1 MGTACTISWYTN
13 TTNSTALGTA
23 TLVSGPTAFN
33 SATAATGAQSYTPST
48 AVASA
53 LFYFCVITRTA
64 AGCAGGAGSTLTS
77 STTQLV
83 TVNAGPSAVV
93 VSGAGTFCGS
103 TTITAANGGSG
114 NIYFEGTTSNGTSTA
129 VLSTSQVITT
139 SGTYYFRA
147 QALTGCWGAQGS
159 AVVVINAAPTVYN
172 VTGGGNYCAGGT
184 GSDVQLNSS
193 DATTTY
199 QLYDGSTP
207 VGAALTGGATP
218 LDFGLQMAAGVYT
231 VLATEGTCTSN
242 MNGSATVVIDP
253 LPAVYNVSGGGN
265 YCSAGVGVY
274 VDLSYSDL
282 GVNYQLYIG
291 STATGVPLGGAE
303 SSLSFGPETTA
314 GVYTVMATN
323 TTTNCT
329 SNMTGSATVTVLP
342 APTQFTMT
350 GGGGYCVGG
359 AGLDI
364 GLNGSV
370 VGTNYQLYN
379 GSSTVSGPMAG
390 NGSPLDFGIQFAAG
404 TYSIL
409 ATNTGT
415 GCTGGMANMVTIV
428 VNPLPNVYTISAG
441 GSYCAGGAGVDLTL
455 SGSDAGVNYQL
466 YNGSTATGGLVAGG
480 TTPLDLGFQTA
491 AGTYTVFATNATT
504 GCTNNMSGTATVV
517 VNPLP
522 TLYSMTGGGG
532 YCVGGLG
539 VHVGLSGSNI
549 GINYELFDGATLVTT
564 LAGTGLPLDFG
575 LQTAAGNYTVVADNA
590 VTLCTSTMT
599 GVAIVIVNPLPNVY
613 MISAGGSYCAG
624 GPGVDLTLSGSDV
637 GVNYQLYNG
646 STATGGLIAGTGL
659 TPTDLGF
666 QLAAGTY
673 TVLAI
678 NATTFCEN
686 NMTGTATI
694 TINPLPTIFT
704 VTGGGSYCAGG
715 TGVHVGLSNSTVGV
729 SYQLYDGATLMNTM
743 AGTGAALD
751 FGLETA
757 AGTYTVLAT
766 NTTTFC
772 TNNMS
777 GSAIVVINPLP
788 TAYTVTGGG
797 AYCAG
802 GTGVHVGL
810 SNSDLGINYQ
820 LYDGA
825 TLVTTV
831 AGIGGALDFGLQTA
845 AGTYAVVGTNATT
858 GCINPMTG
866 NAIITI
872 NPLPNAYTV
881 LGGGS
886 YCAGGAGEDVSL
898 SWSDVGVNYQ
908 VYVSGTP
915 IGGIVP
921 GIGAPLDFG
930 VFATAGN
937 YLVVATNTTT
947 GCMNQMSGSATIV
960 INPLPAAITGTTSI
974 CVNATT
980 TLTDA
985 TAGGTWSSN
994 DMTIATID
1002 PSLGLMTGVAS
1013 GITTITYTLP
1023 TTCAATTPVI
1033 INALPVV
1040 AAISGVTNEC
1050 VGFGNILT
1058 DASGG
1063 GVWSSTDGTIATIDP
1078 VSGTVNGI
1086 AAGIVTISYTVTNIF
1101 GCVAAATTPD
1111 TVNALPVVAA
1121 ISGAGSV
1128 CVNSTT
1134 ALADSSAGGVWA
1146 SSDITIATIDPSL
1159 GTVTGV
1165 AAGAATITYTV
1176 TSPAGCVTFVTAS
1189 ETVNPLPTVTAIY
1202 GPTSVCA
1209 GLSISL
1215 NDSTLGGI
1223 WSSSDSTIATV
1234 NSSGMVTGVAF
1245 GNATISYTVTNS
1257 SGCTNSATDI
1267 LAVGNAM
1274 PAVAILP
1281 AGSATL
1287 CSGTPINL
1295 VISPVSSGLTYQWTL
1310 NGNDIAGATNG
1321 SYDADTVGLFTAT
1334 INNGT
1339 CSETLTG
1346 TTVLAPPHPMV
1357 GYNSAGNFLF
1367 TGTYTTYQWYKN
1379 GTPITGANGSIL
1391 TVTGAGTYYVVV
1403 SDANGCYVAS
1413 GTYTIN
1419 GSGGGGGGGTGVAN
1433 SPSVTDVKIY
1443 PNPARSTL
1451 QIEAPVTVNVSV
1463 ISPDGKVVL
1472 AQKQATSI
1480 DVSQLADGLYI
1491 IMIYDEN
1498 STLLRTEKFAKIK

>member
-1 MGTACTISWYTN
+1 MGS
-13 TTNSTALGTA
+13 
-23 TLVSGPTAFN
+23 VK
-33 SATAATGAQSYTPST
+33 
-48 AVASA
+48 
-53 LFYFCVITRTA
+53 
-64 AGCAGGAGSTLTS
+64 
-77 STTQLV
+77 
-83 TVNAGPSAVV
+83 
-93 VSGAGTFCGS
+93 AGT
-103 TTITAANGGSG
+103 GG
-114 NIYFEGTTSNGTSTA
+114 
-129 VLSTSQVITT
+129 V
-139 SGTYYFRA
+139 
-147 QALTGCWGAQGS
+147 
-159 AVVVINAAPTVYN
+159 
-172 VTGGGNYCAGGT
+172 
-184 GSDVQLNSS
+184 
-193 DATTTY
+193 
-199 QLYDGSTP
+199 
-207 VGAALTGGATP
+207 
-218 LDFGLQMAAGVYT
+218 
-231 VLATEGTCTSN
+231 
-242 MNGSATVVIDP
+242 
-253 LPAVYNVSGGGN
+253 
-265 YCSAGVGVY
+265 
-274 VDLSYSDL
+274 
-282 GVNYQLYIG
+282 
-291 STATGVPLGGAE
+291 
-303 SSLSFGPETTA
+303 
-314 GVYTVMATN
+314 
-323 TTTNCT
+323 
-329 SNMTGSATVTVLP
+329 
-342 APTQFTMT
+342 
-350 GGGGYCVGG
+350 
-359 AGLDI
+359 
-364 GLNGSV
+364 
-370 VGTNYQLYN
+370 
-379 GSSTVSGPMAG
+379 
-390 NGSPLDFGIQFAAG
+390 LDFGIQFVAG

-409 ATNTGT
+409 ATNTAT
-415 GCTGGMANMVTIV
+415 GCTGGMSNTLTVV

-466 YNGSTATGGLVAGG
+466 YNGSTATGGPVAGG
-480 TTPLDLGFQTA
+480 TTPLNLGFQTA

-504 GCTNNMSGTATVV
+504 GCTNNMSGAATVV

-532 YCVGGLG
+532 YCLGGLG
-539 VHVGLSGSNI
+539 VHVGLSGSNT
-549 GINYELFDGATLVTT
+549 GINYALYNGATLVTT

-575 LQTAAGNYTVVADNA
+575 LQTTAGNYTVVADNA

-599 GVAIVIVNPLPNVY
+599 GVATVIVNPLPNVY
-613 MISAGGSYCAG
+613 TISAGGSYCAG
-624 GPGVDLTLSGSDV
+624 GPGVDLTLSGSDA

-646 STATGGLIAGTGL
+646 STATGALVAGGT
-659 TPTDLGF
+659 TPLDLGF
-666 QLAAGTY
+666 QTAAGTY

-678 NATTFCEN
+678 NPTTLCEN

-694 TINPLPTIFT
+694 TINPLPTIFA

-777 GSAIVVINPLP
+777 GSATVVINPLP

-825 TLVTTV
+825 TLITTV

-845 AGTYAVVGTNATT
+845 AGTYAVVATNATT

-872 NPLPNAYTV
+872 NPLPTAYTV

-915 IGGIVP
+915 IGGMVG

-947 GCMNQMSGSATIV
+947 GCMSQMSGSATII

-994 DMTIATID
+994 DITIATID

-1013 GITTITYTLP
+1013 GMTTITYTLP
-1023 TTCAATTPVI
+1023 TTCAATTPVT

-1050 VGFGNILT
+1050 VGFGNILA
-1058 DASGG
+1058 DATAGG
-1063 GVWSSTDGTIATIDP
+1063 IWSSTNGTIATIDA

-1086 AAGIVTISYTVTNIF
+1086 AAGTVTISYTVTNIF

-1128 CVNSTT
+1128 CVNSTAT
-1134 ALADSSAGGVWA
+1134 LADSTAGGVWM

-1202 GPTSVCA
+1202 GPANVCA

-1215 NDSTLGGI
+1215 NDSTSGGV
-1223 WSSSDSTIATV
+1223 WSSSDITIATV
-1234 NSSGMVTGVAF
+1234 NSTGVVTGVAF

-1257 SGCTNSATDI
+1257 FGCANSATDL
-1267 LAVGNAM
+1267 LAIGNAM

-1287 CSGTPINL
+1287 CSSTPINL
-1295 VISPVSSGLTYQWTL
+1295 VVSPVSSGLTYQWTL
-1310 NGNDIAGATNG
+1310 DGNDIAGATNG
-1321 SYDADTVGLFTAT
+1321 SYNADTVGLFTVT
-1334 INNGT
+1334 LNNGT

-1346 TTVLAPPHPMV
+1346 TTVLAPPHPV
-1357 GYNSAGNFLF
+1357 IGYNSGGNFLF

-1379 GTPITGANGSIL
+1379 GTPIPGANGSIL

-1413 GTYTIN
+1413 GTYVIN
-1419 GSGGGGGGGTGVAN
+1419 GSGGGGGGGGTGVAN

-1443 PNPARSTL
+1443 PNPATSSL

>member
-1 MGTACTISWYTN
+1 MRQLSLRVFAAILLFCVSSTICSARTYQPNGTSTFTGAGSYCIGAVANPLTFTYTTCFFGGGASVGGACTISWYTN
-13 TTNSTALGTA
+13 VTNSTALGTA
-23 TLVSGPTAFN
+23 ILVSGPTAFN
-33 SATAATGAQSYTPST
+33 SATAATGSQTYTPPT
-48 AVASA
+48 ATAGA
-53 LFYFCVITRTA
+53 LYYFCVITNTI
-64 AGCAGGAGSTLTS
+64 AGCSGGAGNTVTS
-77 STTQLV
+77 SSTQLV
-83 TVNAGPSAVV
+83 
-93 VSGAGTFCGS
+93 
-103 TTITAANGGSG
+103 
-114 NIYFEGTTSNGTSTA
+114 
-129 VLSTSQVITT
+129 Q
-139 SGTYYFRA
+139 
-147 QALTGCWGAQGS
+147 
-159 AVVVINAAPTVYN
+159 
-172 VTGGGNYCAGGT
+172 
-184 GSDVQLNSS
+184 
-193 DATTTY
+193 
-199 QLYDGSTP
+199 
-207 VGAALTGGATP
+207 
-218 LDFGLQMAAGVYT
+218 
-231 VLATEGTCTSN
+231 
-242 MNGSATVVIDP
+242 IDP
-253 LPAVYNVSGGGN
+253 LPAVYTVSGGGN
-265 YCSAGVGVY
+265 VCTGGTGMYI
-274 VDLSYSDL
+274 DLSHSDL
-282 GVNYQLYIG
+282 GINYQLYLG
-291 STATGVPLGGAE
+291 SVPTGAPLPGAS
-303 SSLSFGPETTA
+303 SSLSFGPETVA
-314 GVYTVMATN
+314 GIYTVMATN
-323 TTTNCT
+323 TSTTCT
-329 SNMTGSATVTVLP
+329 SNMAGSATITVLP

-350 GGGGYCVGG
+350 GGGGYCAGG
-359 AGLDI
+359 AGVDI
-364 GLNGSV
+364 SLSGSV
-370 VGTNYQLYN
+370 AGTNYQLYN
-379 GSSTVSGPMAG
+379 GAVAVGAVKAG
-390 NGSPLDFGIQFAAG
+390 TGGVLDFGIQFVAG

-409 ATNTGT
+409 ATNTAT
-415 GCTGGMANMVTIV
+415 GCTGGMSNTLTVI

-466 YNGSTATGGLVAGG
+466 YNGSTATGGVVAGG
-480 TTPLDLGFQTA
+480 TTPLNLGFQTA
-491 AGTYTVFATNATT
+491 AGTYTVFATNPAT

-532 YCVGGLG
+532 YCAGGLG

-575 LQTAAGNYTVVADNA
+575 LQTTAGNYTVVADNA

-599 GVAIVIVNPLPNVY
+599 GVAVVIVNPLPNVY
-613 MISAGGSYCAG
+613 TISAGGSYCAG
-624 GPGVDLTLSGSDV
+624 GPGVDLTLSGSDA

-646 STATGGLIAGTGL
+646 STATGSLVAGGT
-659 TPTDLGF
+659 TPLDLGF
-666 QLAAGTY
+666 QTAAGTY

-694 TINPLPTIFT
+694 IINPLPTVFA

-715 TGVHVGLSNSTVGV
+715 TGVHVGLSNSTVGI

-743 AGTGAALD
+743 AGTGGSLD

-825 TLVTTV
+825 TLITTL

-845 AGTYAVVGTNATT
+845 AGTYAVVATNATT

-866 NAIITI
+866 NAIITV
-872 NPLPNAYTV
+872 NPLPTAYTV

-915 IGGIVP
+915 IGGVVA
-921 GIGAPLDFG
+921 GIGAALDFG

-937 YLVVATNTTT
+937 YLVVATNTIT
-947 GCMNQMSGSATIV
+947 GCMSQMSGSATII

-994 DMTIATID
+994 DITIATID

-1013 GITTITYTLP
+1013 GNTTITYTLP
-1023 TTCAATTPVI
+1023 TTCATTTPVT

-1050 VGFGNILT
+1050 VGFSNILT
-1058 DASGG
+1058 DATAGG
-1063 GVWSSTDGTIATIDP
+1063 IWSSTDSAIATIDA

-1086 AAGIVTISYTVTNIF
+1086 AAGTVTISYTVTNIF

-1128 CVNSTT
+1128 CVNSTAT
-1134 ALADSSAGGVWA
+1134 LADSSAGGVWA

-1159 GTVTGV
+1159 GTVTGA

-1189 ETVNPLPTVTAIY
+1189 ETVNPLPSVTAIY
-1202 GPTSVCA
+1202 GPANVCA

-1215 NDSTLGGI
+1215 NDSTSGGI

-1234 NSSGMVTGVAF
+1234 NSTGMVTGVAF

-1257 SGCTNSATDI
+1257 SGCSNSATDL
-1267 LAVGNAM
+1267 LAIGNAM

-1287 CSGTPINL
+1287 CSSTPINL

-1310 NGNDIAGATNG
+1310 DGNDIAGATNG
-1321 SYDADTVGLFTAT
+1321 SYNADTVGLFTAT
-1334 INNGT
+1334 LNNGT

-1346 TTVLAPPHPMV
+1346 TTVLAPPHPV
-1357 GYNSAGNFLF
+1357 IGYNSGGNFLF
-1367 TGTYTTYQWYKN
+1367 TGAYTTYQWYKN
-1379 GTPITGANGSIL
+1379 GTPIAGANGSIL

-1419 GSGGGGGGGTGVAN
+1419 GSGGGGGGTGVAN

-1443 PNPARSTL
+1443 PNPATSTL

-1463 ISPDGKVVL
+1463 ISPDGKMVL